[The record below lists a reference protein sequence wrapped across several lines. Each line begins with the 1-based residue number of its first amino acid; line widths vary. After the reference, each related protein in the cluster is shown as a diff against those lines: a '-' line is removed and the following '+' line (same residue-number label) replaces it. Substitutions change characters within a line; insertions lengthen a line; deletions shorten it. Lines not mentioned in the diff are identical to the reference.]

1 MFSILE
7 SRKSASYCDGISRR
21 NFLKIGAMAGG
32 GLTLADLYRA
42 EAAGGVGS
50 SHKAL
55 INIHL
60 SGGPSHQDTF
70 DLKPDAAAEFRGE
83 FVPIQTNVS
92 GLDICEHFPKL
103 SRHGDKFAV
112 VRSLFGNIADHS
124 DHHTQTGFD
133 RKSLTGIGGRPSI
146 GSVAAH
152 LLGSVDGAPPFVGYN
167 GSWPGYLGAVYKPY
181 KPQGGNLRLSK
192 NMTSDRLSS
201 RTSLLKEL
209 DILKRDADN
218 SGQMDALDSYTQQAV
233 DVVTSGRVADAL
245 DLAKEDPK
253 VREMYGK
260 DGDSFLRARRLVEAG
275 VRVVG
280 FNWGGWDTHSNNF
293 VTLKKQLPKLDVALS
308 GLFED
313 LYQRGMDQDTTVIVW
328 GEVGRTP
335 RINNNNA
342 GRDHWY
348 GVSMCVLAGGGMK
361 TGQVVGKSTKN
372 AERPLERPIHHQQ
385 VFATLYHNLGIDV
398 GTTQL
403 IDPSGRPQY
412 LVEHREPITEL
423 I

>member
-1 MFSILE
+1 
-7 SRKSASYCDGISRR
+7 
-21 NFLKIGAMAGG
+21 
-32 GLTLADLYRA
+32 
-42 EAAGGVGS
+42 
-50 SHKAL
+50 
-55 INIHL
+55 
-60 SGGPSHQDTF
+60 
-70 DLKPDAAAEFRGE
+70 
-83 FVPIQTNVS
+83 
-92 GLDICEHFPKL
+92 
-103 SRHGDKFAV
+103 
-112 VRSLFGNIADHS
+112 
-124 DHHTQTGFD
+124 
-133 RKSLTGIGGRPSI
+133 
-146 GSVAAH
+146 
-152 LLGSVDGAPPFVGYN
+152 
-167 GSWPGYLGAVYKPY
+167 
-181 KPQGGNLRLSK
+181 
-192 NMTSDRLSS
+192 MTSDRLAS
-201 RTSLLKEL
+201 RTSLLSEL
-209 DILKRDADN
+209 DILKREADN

-280 FNWGGWDTHSNNF
+280 FNWGGWDTHGSNF
-293 VTLKKQLPKLDVALS
+293 ITLKKQLPKLDVALS

-328 GEVGRTP
+328 GEFGRTP
-335 RINNNNA
+335 RINNNKA

-348 GVSMCVLAGGGMK
+348 GVSMCVMAGGGMK

>member
-32 GLTLADLYRA
+32 GLTLADLYRV

-70 DLKPDAAAEFRGE
+70 DLKPDAATEFRGE
-83 FVPIQTNVS
+83 FVPIQTNIS
-92 GLDICEHFPKL
+92 GMDICEHFPKL
-103 SRHGDKFAV
+103 SRHGDKFAI
-112 VRSLFGNIADHS
+112 VRSIFGNIADHS

-133 RKSLTGIGGRPSI
+133 RKSLTSVGGRPSI

-152 LLGSVDGAPPFVGYN
+152 LLGSVNGAPPFVGYN

-181 KPQGGNLRLSK
+181 KPQGGNLRLGGSL
-192 NMTSDRLSS
+192 TSDRLAS
-201 RTSLLKEL
+201 RTSLLREL
-209 DILKRDADN
+209 DLLKREVDS
-218 SGQMDALDSYTQQAV
+218 SGQMVALDAYTQQAV

-280 FNWGGWDTHSNNF
+280 FNWGGWDTHGSNF
-293 VTLKKQLPKLDVALS
+293 ITLKKQLPKLDVALS
-308 GLFED
+308 ALFED
-313 LYQRGMDQDTTVIVW
+313 LYQRGMDRDTTVVVW
-328 GEVGRTP
+328 GEFGRTP
-335 RINNNNA
+335 RINTNKA

-398 GTTQL
+398 QSTRI
-403 IDPSGRPQY
+403 IDPSGRPQA
-412 LVEHREPITEL
+412 LVEYREPITEL